1 MNKNFKL
8 SLVLMLV
15 IALVSLAAFVSAASD
30 NYEIEATYIS
40 GIELD
45 PNGDTA
51 IDAELGDEITVK
63 VELYGEET
71 GAYVDDVKV
80 KAWIGGYEYG
90 DMEDATGN
98 FDVEQN
104 VTYIKSLDLE
114 LPNDLDVCIEEED
127 YDDCTFT
134 LYVEVYDDD
143 DYERQEYILFLE
155 RPRHNVDIMD
165 VLFDSSVEADSL
177 VEVEVRLENLGESK
191 EEDLKVTVSLPE
203 LGVSESTYMDELA
216 APELDNEDE
225 ESSESISLYLDI
237 PEDALEGYY
246 ELDVFVEYNRGH
258 DDVSETDSIYIVAEE
273 VEVVEQ
279 EEEEEEEESGEAEVT
294 VNVEVDDMSVEV
306 GEAGEYTV
314 KFMNTG
320 ETTEVY
326 TVDILGEDQW
336 GTSEVE
342 PSVVLVKA
350 GETEEVTVYVT
361 PEEEGEFT
369 FTLQILDADDNLVA
383 EEDVELTAEAS
394 ANVIGNVGDG
404 DSNWLKILFI
414 VVVVIII
421 IIILIVAFRKMGDD
435 DDDDMMEPK
444 EGQTYY

>member
-444 EGQTYY
+444 EGQTFY